1 MKSKFLCGVCMLV
14 ILMGLSACAKW
25 EPEVSGDEAA
35 SGSAVATEHAKP
47 VKKGKEP
54 DLEEVKQLQ
63 RIRTERKE
71 WITSIQDEAYSSGIW
86 YMISDLN
93 QNGRLEVVVEMSCG
107 SGGFINRRAIY
118 EVSEDGK
125 SLIKYKVTDSE
136 TAMELAAP
144 GLVTVDAY
152 WDGKTGMY
160 YYAGENY
167 TNPDGYRFGY
177 SPRCFYLKDNEYQE
191 KYMKV
196 YREESKEDGSLTY
209 FNQKDK
215 KITKDEYE
223 RVQREFWQGKEKRK
237 AEFYWQK
244 ADTLL
249 EEKDADVDLLLAK
262 SWKEFSVK

>member
-1 MKSKFLCGVCMLV
+1 MKNKLLCGVCMFV

-47 VKKGKEP
+47 

-63 RIRTERKE
+63 RIRTARKE

-93 QNGRLEVVVEMSCG
+93 QNGRLEVVAEMSCG

-144 GLVTVDAY
+144 GLVTVDTY

-177 SPRCFYLKDNEYQE
+177 SPGCFYLKDNEYQE

-262 SWKEFSVK
+262 SWKEFSVE